1 MRDKTVV
8 MTGATSGIGEVAAL
22 RLASMGAR
30 LIIVARDRA
39 RGRATLA
46 KLEAAAPGLGH
57 TVHYADLSQLAE
69 VKRLGAEIAAAEPR
83 IDVLV
88 NNAGAI
94 FASRAVTAD
103 GLERTFALNHMSY
116 FVLTQALTER
126 LVASAP
132 ARIVNTASNAHRKGR
147 LDFADLQLA
156 KSYSPSVAYGTSKLA
171 NILFT
176 RELARRLASQ
186 RVTANSFSP
195 GFVATRFGNQAGGLV
210 ALYLRIAKLFAGT
223 QEQGAET
230 LVWLASAPEAAA
242 SSGDYFYRGQR
253 GTLTTDAQDDA
264 LATRLWD
271 VSEEIALKASA

>member
-94 FASRAVTAD
+94 FASRGVTAD

-132 ARIVNTASNAHRKGR
+132 ARVINTASNAHRKGR

-156 KSYSPSVAYGTSKLA
+156 KSYSPSVA
-171 NILFT
+171 
-176 RELARRLASQ
+176 
-186 RVTANSFSP
+186 
-195 GFVATRFGNQAGGLV
+195 
-210 ALYLRIAKLFAGT
+210 
-223 QEQGAET
+223 
-230 LVWLASAPEAAA
+230 
-242 SSGDYFYRGQR
+242 
-253 GTLTTDAQDDA
+253 
-264 LATRLWD
+264 
-271 VSEEIALKASA
+271 

>member
-1 MRDKTVV
+1 MRGKTVV

-22 RLASMGAR
+22 RLAGMGAR
-30 LIIVARDRA
+30 LVIVARDRA

-46 KLEAAAPGLGH
+46 KLDAAAPGLGH
-57 TVHYADLSQLAE
+57 AAHYADLSRLAE
-69 VKRLGAEIAAAEPR
+69 IKRLGAEIAAAEPR

-94 FASRAVTAD
+94 FARRAVTAD

-116 FVLTQALTER
+116 FVLTAALTDR

-132 ARIVNTASNAHRKGR
+132 ARIVNTASNAHRNGR

-176 RELARRLASQ
+176 RELARRLAPH
-186 RVTANSFSP
+186 RVTANSFTP

-210 ALYLRIAKLFAGT
+210 APYIRIAKLFARS
-223 QEQGAET
+223 EEEGAET
-230 LVWLASAPEAAA
+230 LIWLASAPEAA
-242 SSGDYFYRGQR
+242 SITGEFYYRGKP
-253 GTLTTDAQDDA
+253 GTLTADAQDDT
-264 LATRLWD
+264 LARRLWD
-271 VSEEIALKASA
+271 ASEDIALKASA